1 LTRAQAERRRQ
12 RILEIA
18 SPVVFL
24 LVWEAVVRLGW
35 LDARFVPPPSAV
47 VLRFFDLA
55 GSGVLW
61 TDVSIT
67 LFRIACGFTLGVIPG
82 VAVGLLMAMFK
93 PLRYVLD
100 PLVAAIYPI
109 PKIALMPLLMLA
121 FGIGELSKIA
131 LVAIGTFFPVLI
143 STYAGAANIEPIY
156 LDAAK
161 NFRAGAGMMFRE
173 VIFFGALPQIF
184 AGLRLALGTSFLV
197 IVAAEFVSADT
208 GIGQLI
214 WSSWQVLQ
222 VDRMFV
228 GIVLIGVLGV
238 ASTAILQ
245 EIEYRLMPWRK
256 R

>member
-1 LTRAQAERRRQ
+1 MTSERAERRRQ

-24 LVWEAVVRLGW
+24 LIWEAVVRAGW

-47 VLRFFDLA
+47 VLRFFDLVQ
-55 GSGVLW
+55 SGELW
-61 TDVSIT
+61 KDVSIT
-67 LFRIACGFTLGVIPG
+67 LFRVGAGYAVGVIPG
-82 VAVGLLMAMFK
+82 VAVGLLMAMFR

-109 PKIALMPLLMLA
+109 PKIALMPLLLLA
-121 FGIGELSKIA
+121 FGIGELSKVA
-131 LVAIGTFFPVLI
+131 LVAIATFFPVLI
-143 STYAGAANIEPIY
+143 STYAGAANIENIY

-161 NFRAGAGMMFRE
+161 NFGAGPSMMFRE
-173 VIFFGALPQIF
+173 VVFFGALPQIF

-238 ASTAILQ
+238 VSTAILQ
-245 EIEYRLMPWRK
+245 EIEHRLMPWR
-256 R
+256 RR

>member
-1 LTRAQAERRRQ
+1 M
-12 RILEIA
+12 
-18 SPVVFL
+18 
-24 LVWEAVVRLGW
+24 VRLGW

-47 VLRFFDLA
+47 VVRFFDLVH
-55 GSGVLW
+55 SGELW
-61 TDVSIT
+61 KDVSIT
-67 LFRIACGFTLGVIPG
+67 LFRVAAGYTLGVVPG
-82 VAVGLLMAMFK
+82 IAIGLLMAMYK
-93 PLRYVLD
+93 LASARCSD
-100 PLVAAIYPI
+100 PLVAAIFPI
-109 PKIALMPLLMLA
+109 SKIALMPLLLLA
-121 FGIGELSKIA
+121 FGIGEMSKIV
-131 LVAIGTFFPVLI
+131 LVAIATFFPVLI
-143 STYAGAANIEPIY
+143 STYAGAANIENIY
-156 LDAAK
+156 VDAAK
-161 NFRAGAGMMFRE
+161 NFGADAGMMFRE

-238 ASTAILQ
+238 ISTSILQ
-245 EIEYRLMPWRK
+245 EIELRLLPWRQ

>member
-1 LTRAQAERRRQ
+1 MTGERAERRLKG
-12 RILEIA
+12 ILEIA
-18 SPVVFL
+18 SPIVFL

-47 VLRFFDLA
+47 VARFVDLVQT
-55 GSGVLW
+55 GVLW

-67 LFRIACGFTLGVIPG
+67 LFRVAAGYTLGVLPG
-82 VAVGLLMAMFK
+82 IAIGLLMAMFK

-100 PLVAAIYPI
+100 PLVAAIFPI
-109 PKIALMPLLMLA
+109 PKIALMPLLLLA
-121 FGIGELSKIA
+121 FGIGEMSKVV
-131 LVAIGTFFPVLI
+131 LVAIATFFPVLI
-143 STYAGAANIEPIY
+143 STYAGAANIENIY

-161 NFRAGAGMMFRE
+161 NFGANAGMMFRE
-173 VIFFGALPQIF
+173 VVFFGALPQIF

-238 ASTAILQ
+238 VSTSILQ
-245 EIEYRLMPWRK
+245 EIERRLLPWRK

>member
-1 LTRAQAERRRQ
+1 MTSVRDERRRK
-12 RILEIA
+12 RILSIA
-18 SPVVFL
+18 SPLVFL
-24 LVWEAVVRLGW
+24 LVWEAVVRLGL

-47 VLRFFDLA
+47 VVRFFDLVQ
-55 GSGVLW
+55 SGELW
-61 TDVSIT
+61 KDVSIT
-67 LFRIACGFTLGVIPG
+67 LFRVAGGYTLGVIPG
-82 VAVGLLMAMFK
+82 IAVGLLMAMFK

-100 PLVAAIYPI
+100 PLVAAIFPI
-109 PKIALMPLLMLA
+109 PKIALMPLLLLA
-121 FGIGELSKIA
+121 FGIGEMSKIV
-131 LVAIGTFFPVLI
+131 LVAIATFFPVLI
-143 STYAGAANIEPIY
+143 STYAGAANIEKIY

-161 NFRAGAGMMFRE
+161 NFGADSSMMFRE

-238 ASTAILQ
+238 ISTAILQ
-245 EIEYRLMPWRK
+245 EIEVRLLPWR
-256 R
+256 RQ

>member
-1 LTRAQAERRRQ
+1 MTAKQAERRRQ
-12 RILEIA
+12 RILGIA
-18 SPVVFL
+18 SPIALL

-35 LDARFVPPPSAV
+35 LDVRFVPPPSAV
-47 VLRFFDLA
+47 IVRFFDLVQ
-55 GSGVLW
+55 SGELW
-61 TDVSIT
+61 KDVSIT
-67 LFRIACGFTLGVIPG
+67 LFRVAAGYMLGVVPG
-82 VAVGLLMAMFK
+82 IAIGLLMAMFK

-100 PLVAAIYPI
+100 PLVAAIFPI
-109 PKIALMPLLMLA
+109 PKIALMPLLLLA
-121 FGIGELSKIA
+121 FGIGEMSKIV
-131 LVAIGTFFPVLI
+131 LVAIATFFPVLI
-143 STYAGAANIEPIY
+143 STYAGAANIENIY

-161 NFRAGAGMMFRE
+161 NFGAGAGMMFRE

-228 GIVLIGVLGV
+228 GIALIGVLGV
-238 ASTAILQ
+238 LSTSILQ
-245 EIEYRLMPWRK
+245 EIELRLLPWRQ

>member
-1 LTRAQAERRRQ
+1 MTSPRAERRRQ

-24 LVWEAVVRLGW
+24 LIWEAVVRLGW

-55 GSGVLW
+55 QSGELW
-61 TDVSIT
+61 KNVSIT
-67 LFRIACGFTLGVIPG
+67 LFRVGAGYTLGVIPG
-82 VAVGLLMAMFK
+82 VAIGLLMAMFK

-109 PKIALMPLLMLA
+109 PKIALMQLLLLA
-121 FGIGELSKIA
+121 FGIGELSKVV
-131 LVAIGTFFPVLI
+131 LVAIATFFPVLI
-143 STYAGAANIEPIY
+143 STYAGAANIENIY
-156 LDAAK
+156 VDAAK
-161 NFRAGAGMMFRE
+161 NFGAGASMMFRE

-197 IVAAEFVSADT
+197 IVAAEFVSADS

-214 WSSWQVLQ
+214 WTSWQILQ

-245 EIEYRLMPWRK
+245 EIEHRLMPWR
-256 R
+256 RR

>member
-1 LTRAQAERRRQ
+1 MTSARAERRRQ
-12 RILEIA
+12 RVLEIA

-24 LVWEAVVRLGW
+24 AIWETVVRLGW
-35 LDARFVPPPSAV
+35 LDARFVPPPSDV

-61 TDVSIT
+61 KDVSIT
-67 LFRIACGFTLGVIPG
+67 LFRIAAGFAAGVIPG
-82 VAVGLLMAMFK
+82 VAIGLLMAMFR

-109 PKIALMPLLMLA
+109 PKIALMPLLLLA

-161 NFRAGAGMMFRE
+161 NFRAGPGMMFRE

-214 WSSWQVLQ
+214 WQSWQVLQ

-238 ASTAILQ
+238 LSTAILQ

>member
-1 LTRAQAERRRQ
+1 MTSARAERRRQ

-18 SPVVFL
+18 SPVAFL
-24 LVWEAVVRLGW
+24 LVWEAVVRAGLV
-35 LDARFVPPPSAV
+35 DARFVPPPSAV
-47 VLRFFDLA
+47 VLRFFDLVQ
-55 GSGVLW
+55 SGELW
-61 TDVSIT
+61 KDVSIT
-67 LFRIACGFTLGVIPG
+67 LFRVGAGYTVGVIPG

-109 PKIALMPLLMLA
+109 PKIALMPLLLLA
-121 FGIGELSKIA
+121 FGIGELSKVA
-131 LVAIGTFFPVLI
+131 LVAIATFFPVLI
-143 STYAGAANIEPIY
+143 STYAGAANIENIY

-161 NFRAGAGMMFRE
+161 NFGAGASMMFRE
-173 VIFFGALPQIF
+173 VVFFGALPQIF

-197 IVAAEFVSADT
+197 IVAAEFVSADS

-245 EIEYRLMPWRK
+245 AIEGRLMPWR
-256 R
+256 RR

>member
-1 LTRAQAERRRQ
+1 MTSARAERRRQ

-18 SPVVFL
+18 SPVAFL
-24 LVWEAVVRLGW
+24 LVWEAVVRAGW

-47 VLRFFDLA
+47 VLRFFDLVQ
-55 GSGVLW
+55 SGELW
-61 TDVSIT
+61 KDVSIT
-67 LFRIACGFTLGVIPG
+67 LFRVGAGYTVGVIPG

-109 PKIALMPLLMLA
+109 PKIALMPLLLLA
-121 FGIGELSKIA
+121 FGIGELSKVA
-131 LVAIGTFFPVLI
+131 LVAIATFFPVLI
-143 STYAGAANIEPIY
+143 STYAGAANIENIY

-161 NFRAGAGMMFRE
+161 NFGAGASMMFRE
-173 VIFFGALPQIF
+173 VVFFGALPQIF

-197 IVAAEFVSADT
+197 IVAAEFVSADS

-245 EIEYRLMPWRK
+245 AIETRLMPWR
-256 R
+256 RR

>member
-1 LTRAQAERRRQ
+1 MTAKQAERRRQ
-12 RILEIA
+12 RVLGIA
-18 SPVVFL
+18 SPIAFL

-47 VLRFFDLA
+47 IVRFFDLVQ
-55 GSGVLW
+55 SGELW
-61 TDVSIT
+61 KDVSIT
-67 LFRIACGFTLGVIPG
+67 LFRVAAGYTLGVVPG
-82 VAVGLLMAMFK
+82 IAIGLLMAMFK

-100 PLVAAIYPI
+100 PLVAAIFPI
-109 PKIALMPLLMLA
+109 PKIALMPLLLLA
-121 FGIGELSKIA
+121 FGIGEMSKIV
-131 LVAIGTFFPVLI
+131 LVAIATFFPVLI
-143 STYAGAANIEPIY
+143 STYAGAANIENIY
-156 LDAAK
+156 IDAAK
-161 NFRAGAGMMFRE
+161 NFGAGSGMMFRE

-184 AGLRLALGTSFLV
+184 AGLRLAMGTSFLV

-228 GIVLIGVLGV
+228 GIALIGVLGV
-238 ASTAILQ
+238 LSTSILQ
-245 EIEYRLMPWRK
+245 EIELRLLPWRQ

>member
-1 LTRAQAERRRQ
+1 
-12 RILEIA
+12 
-18 SPVVFL
+18 
-24 LVWEAVVRLGW
+24 
-35 LDARFVPPPSAV
+35 
-47 VLRFFDLA
+47 
-55 GSGVLW
+55 
-61 TDVSIT
+61 
-67 LFRIACGFTLGVIPG
+67 
-82 VAVGLLMAMFK
+82 M
-93 PLRYVLD
+93 
-100 PLVAAIYPI
+100 
-109 PKIALMPLLMLA
+109 
-121 FGIGELSKIA
+121 
-131 LVAIGTFFPVLI
+131 LI

>member
-1 LTRAQAERRRQ
+1 
-12 RILEIA
+12 
-18 SPVVFL
+18 
-24 LVWEAVVRLGW
+24 
-35 LDARFVPPPSAV
+35 
-47 VLRFFDLA
+47 
-55 GSGVLW
+55 
-61 TDVSIT
+61 
-67 LFRIACGFTLGVIPG
+67 
-82 VAVGLLMAMFK
+82 
-93 PLRYVLD
+93 
-100 PLVAAIYPI
+100 
-109 PKIALMPLLMLA
+109 
-121 FGIGELSKIA
+121 
-131 LVAIGTFFPVLI
+131 
-143 STYAGAANIEPIY
+143 
-156 LDAAK
+156 
-161 NFRAGAGMMFRE
+161 MMFRE

-228 GIVLIGVLGV
+228 GVVLIGVLGV